1 MYCVRRLKLGIS
13 EQLERLALAA
23 GELYSKTLVSFW
35 RVVRKKGLWLKSAS
49 LMRSAE
55 YNKVANQKI
64 HQMSSG
70 QLRQMLTD
78 KAKRLW

>member
-35 RVVRKKGLWLKSAS
+35 RVVRKKGS
-49 LMRSAE
+49 
-55 YNKVANQKI
+55 
-64 HQMSSG
+64 
-70 QLRQMLTD
+70 
-78 KAKRLW
+78 